1 MARNPKPITNELSM
15 QVYGDQV
22 LQEKLVQLMADAF
35 GTEVKIRSEK
45 PYETKYGRS
54 GHYMNISLKLDQ

>member
-1 MARNPKPITNELSM
+1 MEPIKNELSM

-35 GTEVKIRSEK
+35 KTDVVIRGEK